1 MDQHRKWLGW
11 SWANVRF
18 GSEADIGAPPINVRF
33 TPNSGHPRGT
43 AQNSFAG
50 LARNPLAN
58 LHRIFEGIFSHC
70 GLCPLYPQ
78 KRTLEPSR
86 DVKCLLCATS
96 GHCTVWKLLESK
108 REAVSLATLLWAL
121 SYGPNLRH
129 CPAHDQ
135 AHQAAKDD
143 FRDFM

>member
-1 MDQHRKWLGW
+1 MSASLIGRMRSSAFRLSTITVSRSLASTRFRGRGGTIFGATLPDKNAGRLPHLWVKSRHR
-11 SWANVRF
+11 N
-18 GSEADIGAPPINVRF
+18 GSVEPAPK
-33 TPNSGHPRGT
+33 SGHWNSV
-43 AQNSFAG
+43 AQ
-50 LARNPLAN
+50 
-58 LHRIFEGIFSHC
+58 
-70 GLCPLYPQ
+70 CPLCA
-78 KRTLEPSR
+78 
-86 DVKCLLCATS
+86 KC